1 MMEDK
6 WKDFFQKS
14 KPQFQHEF
22 ELPKGH
28 EERFLQKLNQQKST
42 KKKNTINYWKIAA
55 VLIPICM
62 LSIYFVLEFDSEP
75 KQTEVNL
82 AEYSPELSQAENH
95 FSYIINEKVK
105 EVNSLKNPENKFMI
119 ENSLKE
125 LDSLQSNYNQLLKDL
140 KQSGGNPLVVKSV
153 MTNLQLQL
161 KVLESVFNQIEI
173 KQEIK
178 KTTNENIL

>member
-1 MMEDK
+1 MEDK
-6 WKDFFQKS
+6 WKEFFEKS
-14 KPQFQHEF
+14 KPQFRSEF
-22 ELPKGH
+22 DLPKGH
-28 EERFLQKLNQQKST
+28 EERFLQKLNQQQKS
-42 KKKNTINYWKIAA
+42 KPKPSFNYWKVAA
-55 VLIPICM
+55 ILVPVLM
-62 LSIYFVLEFDSEP
+62 LSAYFVLEFESEP
-75 KQTEVNL
+75 KQAEINL

-105 EVNSLKNPENKFMI
+105 EVKSLNTGENKKLV
-119 ENSLKE
+119 ENSLNQ

-153 MTNLQLQL
+153 MTNLQLQMQ
-161 KVLESVFNQIEI
+161 VLETVISQIEF